1 MSSLSPP
8 PKLQFF
14 ANNGTPL
21 VGGKLYSYAAGTTT
35 PLATYSS
42 SSLTTPNTNPVIL
55 DSRGEAGVWLGV
67 QSYKLALYTPD
78 NILIWTVD
86 NIEPSATQQDLAA
99 AIAAAIASLTTTI
112 NTRFDNLASTSSNT
126 QGDALIGFRQSN
138 SAGFLA
144 GATGQTVSDKL
155 RNVVSVTDFGAV
167 PDGATSANAAF
178 DAMAAAYGF
187 VVFPAGDFLLNTR
200 FIDVPMYFNAG
211 AAITVATGNTV
222 RIRSRITASP
232 KQQIFKGAG
241 DIFFENDN
249 ALGIGEDSRH
259 AYAAWWGIFPVG
271 QAVTVQT
278 ALFTKALS
286 AYTSQNREGIFELD
300 IGSYLIDG
308 PITIPRGVHFKGAG
322 TRRTIIDLRGNNYT
336 ALQSGGAAVKI
347 TGIQFEQQVG
357 TEAYFNGTQIALLH
371 DTPVVE
377 DVRLWNAKV
386 GVYANSD
393 ATRAY
398 ISQVVGIYGQEPGG
412 GYPSD
417 SALVW
422 VQATNCLV
430 EDVQVTNTVYGP
442 NSAVLVGFGHTSAM
456 NNTIINDVGVSEKTI
471 PVKIIADTNN
481 ISNTVVNSAV
491 FFGSTGD
498 NIPAVVEAS
507 TSGSADLL
515 GLSMNNLCANSLAAA
530 LLKMTQASSGSTVA
544 VTLGSGSAFSS
555 ATNAANLT
563 RTAGTMT
570 RIVIA
575 HGVAAWSAT
584 PPVVTSGTITNLEI
598 ASYM

>member
-1 MSSLSPP
+1 MTSLSAP

-14 ANNGTPL
+14 ASDGTPL
-21 VGGKLYSYAAGTTT
+21 AGGKLYTYAAGTTS
-35 PLATYSS
+35 PLTSYASNGTS
-42 SSLTTPNTNPVIL
+42 TPNTNPIIL
-55 DSRGEAGVWLGV
+55 NSRGEASVWLGDLA
-67 QSYKLALYTPD
+67 YKFALYTPD
-78 NILIWTVD
+78 NVLIWTVD
-86 NIEPSATQQDLAA
+86 NVYRSAELSD
-99 AIAAAIASLTTTI
+99 IATAVATLTI
-112 NTRFDNLASTSSNT
+112 YIDAEFADLASTT
-126 QGDALIGFRQSN
+126 DDVKGDALVGFKQSN
-138 SAGFLA
+138 TTGFLT
-144 GATGQTVSDKL
+144 GAVGQTVSQKL
-155 RNVVSVTDFGAV
+155 RNVVSITDFGALAGGTV
-167 PDGATSANAAF
+167 AANTAF
-178 DAMAAAYGF
+178 DLMVAAYGF
-187 VVFPAGDFLLNTR
+187 VVFPAGDFLISTR
-200 FIDVPMYFNAG
+200 NIDVPIYFNAG
-211 AAITVATGNTV
+211 AAITVASGNTV
-222 RIRSRITASP
+222 RIRSRITASS
-232 KQQIFKGAG
+232 KQQIFKGDG
-241 DIFFENDN
+241 TIYFENDN

-271 QAVTVQT
+271 QVVTVQT

-286 AYTSQNREGIFELD
+286 AYTSQSREGIFELD

-322 TRRTIIDLRGNNYT
+322 TRRTIIDLRGNSYT
-336 ALQSGGAAVKI
+336 ALQTGGAAVKI
-347 TGIQFEQQVG
+347 TGIQFEQQTG
-357 TEAYFNGTQIALLH
+357 TEAYFNGTQISLLH
-371 DTPVVE
+371 DTPIVE

-398 ISQVVGIYGQEPGG
+398 ISQVVGVYSQEPGG

-456 NNTIINDVGVSEKTI
+456 NNTIINDVGVTEKTI

-481 ISNTVVNSAV
+481 IANTVVNSAV
-491 FFGSTGD
+491 FFGGTGD
-498 NIPAVVEAS
+498 TIAAVIEAS

-515 GLSMNNLCANSLAAA
+515 GLSMNNICSNALASA

-544 VTLGSGSAFSS
+544 VTLGSGTAYSS

>member
-1 MSSLSPP
+1 MTSLSPP

-14 ANNGTPL
+14 ADNGTPL
-21 VGGKLYSYAAGTTT
+21 AGGKLYSYAAGTTA

-42 SSLTTPNTNPVIL
+42 SSLTTPNTNPIIL
-55 DSRGEAGVWLGV
+55 DSRGEAGVWLGA

-99 AIAAAIASLTTTI
+99 AVASLTAAI
-112 NTRFDNLASTSSNT
+112 NAQAANLASTSDNA
-126 QGDALIGFRQSN
+126 QGDALVGFRQSN
-138 SAGFLA
+138 SAGFLT

-155 RNVVSVTDFGAV
+155 RNVVSITDFGAV
-167 PDGATSANAAF
+167 PDGVTAANTAF
-178 DAMAAAYGF
+178 DAMAAVYGF
-187 VVFPAGDFLLNTR
+187 VVFPTGDFLLNTR
-200 FIDVPMYFNAG
+200 AIDVPIYFNAG
-211 AAITVATGNTV
+211 AAITVATGNAV

-271 QAVTVQT
+271 QTVTVQT
-278 ALFTKALS
+278 ALFNKALS
-286 AYTSQNREGIFELD
+286 AFTSQSREGIFELD

-308 PITIPRGVHFKGAG
+308 KVTIPRGVHFMGAG
-322 TRRTIIDLRGNNYT
+322 TRRTIIDVRNDGYT
-336 ALQSGGAAVKI
+336 ALESGGAAVKI

-357 TEAYFNGTQIALLH
+357 SEGYFDGIQIGLLH

-377 DVRLWNAKV
+377 DVWVRNARV
-386 GVYANSD
+386 GIFVDTA

-398 ISQVVGIYGQEPGG
+398 ISRVVGIYNQAPGS
-412 GYPSD
+412 GYPVN
-417 SALVW
+417 SAVVW
-422 VQATNCLV
+422 VRSTNSLI
-430 EDVQVTNTVYGP
+430 EDVQVTNVVYGP
-442 NSAVLVGFGHTSAM
+442 NVVVLLGLGHASAI
-456 NNTIINDVGVSEKTI
+456 NNTIINDIGATEKSI
-471 PVKIIADTNN
+471 PVKIVADTSNIANTAINN
-481 ISNTVVNSAV
+481 VV
-491 FFGSTGD
+491 FFGGTGS
-498 NIPAVVEAS
+498 NIDGVIDAS

-515 GLSMNNLCANSLAAA
+515 GLSMNNICSNGLAAA
-530 LLKMTQASSGSTVA
+530 LLKMTQASSGSTIA
-544 VTLGSGSAFSS
+544 VTLGSGTAYSS
-555 ATNAANLT
+555 STRAANLT
-563 RTAGTMT
+563 RTAGTMS

-584 PPVVTSGTITNLEI
+584 PPVLTSGTITNLEI